1 MRGVE
6 EWCLGY
12 ICRIIPLFSP
22 TREAATSAT
31 VRKVKNWDT
40 LPETADFNELCL
52 MNQEASATIAIAAIP
67 TKSLLDRGM

>member
-1 MRGVE
+1 MVFF
-6 EWCLGY
+6 Y

-22 TREAATSAT
+22 TRGAAASAT

-40 LPETADFNELCL
+40 PPGTADFNELCL
-52 MNQEASATIAIAAIP
+52 MNQEVSATTAVATIP

>member
-6 EWCLGY
+6 EWYLGY

-22 TREAATSAT
+22 TRGAAASAT
-31 VRKVKNWDT
+31 IRKVKNWDT
-40 LPETADFNELCL
+40 PPGTADFNELYL
-52 MNQEASATIAIAAIP
+52 MNQEVSTTTAVATIP